1 MKNFTIDASGY
12 DETRLNKTMIRDLIR
27 KHSSVARR
35 IRENQRYYDGEH
47 KIQRRVKKVKGSSNN
62 KVVCNHAKDI
72 SDTATGYFL
81 SSAISFATSDKKMNI
96 DKLTDAFDLAN
107 VDDVDHDNALDMSVA
122 GVAYEYVYVKEN
134 ETTPVSKNLE
144 PEHTFLVCD
153 DTIEENIL
161 FGVYYYRF
169 RDAVTGKYKY
179 KATVGTEKYVYELL
193 LEGTY
198 ENNVYADEE
207 PKEHFLGGVPII
219 QIINNKNGYGDFEQQ
234 ISLIDAY
241 NTLMSDRVNDKEQF
255 VEALLVIYGALM
267 GDDEEEV
274 SEVVKILKENGLLE
288 LPLDAKAEYIA
299 RTFDETGM
307 EVLRKAIKE
316 DIYTFSH
323 VPNLTDENFVG
334 NSSGVAME
342 YKLLGLEMITK
353 TKERYYKKALKQR
366 ITLYCNYLNL
376 KAIAINPTAI
386 IPTFSRG
393 LPKNLL
399 ELSQIITNL
408 KGFVSHETLLN
419 QLDFVEDAQTE
430 IDKVDEEN
438 DKAMERQQ
446 KMFATNNNTPF
457 GKDKDGDEDEEA
469 PDKTKGFNDSA
480 NSKNS

>member
-1 MKNFTIDASGY
+1 MKNFTIDANDY
-12 DETRLNKTMIRDLIR
+12 DETNLNKTMIRDLIR
-27 KHSSVARR
+27 KHSSVASK
-35 IRENQRYYDGEH
+35 IRKNQRYYDGKH
-47 KIQRRVKKVKGSSNN
+47 KVQGRTKKIKGSSNN

-81 SSAISFATSDKKMNI
+81 SSAISFSTSDKKMNI
-96 DKLTDAFDLAN
+96 DKLTDAFDLAD

-169 RDAVTGKYKY
+169 KDAVTGKYKY
-179 KATVGTEKYVYELL
+179 KATVGTENYIYELL

-198 ENNVYADEE
+198 ENNVYVDEE
-207 PKEHFLGGVPII
+207 PKEHFLGDVPII
-219 QIINNKNGYGDFEQQ
+219 QILNNKNGVGDFEQQ

-255 VEALLVIYGALM
+255 VEALLVVYGALM

-274 SEVVKILKENGLLE
+274 SEVVKILKENGLLV

-299 RTFDETGM
+299 RTFDESGM

-376 KAIAINPTAI
+376 KAISINPTAI

-408 KGFVSHETLLN
+408 KGFVSQETLLN

-430 IDKVDEEN
+430 IKKVDEEN
-438 DKAMERQQ
+438 DKAVERQQ
-446 KMFATNNNTPF
+446 KMFGVADNVPFNNS
-457 GKDKDGDEDEEA
+457 GGEDDEEA
-469 PDKTKGFNDSA
+469 DGEDKN
-480 NSKNS
+480 KNK

>member
-1 MKNFTIDASGY
+1 
-12 DETRLNKTMIRDLIR
+12 MILL
-27 KHSSVARR
+27 
-35 IRENQRYYDGEH
+35 
-47 KIQRRVKKVKGSSNN
+47 KK
-62 KVVCNHAKDI
+62 
-72 SDTATGYFL
+72 
-81 SSAISFATSDKKMNI
+81 
-96 DKLTDAFDLAN
+96 
-107 VDDVDHDNALDMSVA
+107 
-122 GVAYEYVYVKEN
+122 
-134 ETTPVSKNLE
+134 
-144 PEHTFLVCD
+144 
-153 DTIEENIL
+153 NIL

-169 RDAVTGKYKY
+169 KDAVTGKYKY
-179 KATVGTEKYVYELL
+179 KATVGTENYIYELL

-198 ENNVYADEE
+198 ENNVYVDEE
-207 PKEHFLGGVPII
+207 PKEHFLGDVPII
-219 QIINNKNGYGDFEQQ
+219 QILNNKNGVGDFEQQ

-255 VEALLVIYGALM
+255 VEALLVVYGALM

-299 RTFDETGM
+299 RTFDESGM

-376 KAIAINPTAI
+376 KAISINPTAI

-408 KGFVSHETLLN
+408 KGFVSQETLLN

-430 IDKVDEEN
+430 IKKVDEEN
-438 DKAMERQQ
+438 DKAVERQQ
-446 KMFATNNNTPF
+446 KMFGVADNVPFNNS
-457 GKDKDGDEDEEA
+457 GGEDDEEA
-469 PDKTKGFNDSA
+469 DGEDKN
-480 NSKNS
+480 KNK

>member
-1 MKNFTIDASGY
+1 MKNFTIDANDY
-12 DETRLNKTMIRDLIR
+12 DETNLNKTMIRDLIR
-27 KHSSVARR
+27 KHSSVASK
-35 IRENQRYYDGEH
+35 IRKNQRYYDGKH
-47 KIQRRVKKVKGSSNN
+47 KVQGRTKKIKGSSNN

-81 SSAISFATSDKKMNI
+81 SSAISFSTSDKKMNI
-96 DKLTDAFDLAN
+96 DKLTDAFDLAD

-169 RDAVTGKYKY
+169 KDAVTGKYKY
-179 KATVGTEKYVYELL
+179 KATVGTENYIY
-193 LEGTY
+193 
-198 ENNVYADEE
+198 
-207 PKEHFLGGVPII
+207 
-219 QIINNKNGYGDFEQQ
+219 DFEQQ

-255 VEALLVIYGALM
+255 VEALLVVYGALM

-299 RTFDETGM
+299 RTFDESGM

-376 KAIAINPTAI
+376 KAISINPTAI

-408 KGFVSHETLLN
+408 KGFVSQETLLN

-430 IDKVDEEN
+430 IKKVDEEN
-438 DKAMERQQ
+438 DKAVERQQ
-446 KMFATNNNTPF
+446 KMFGVADNVPFNNS
-457 GKDKDGDEDEEA
+457 GGEDDEEA
-469 PDKTKGFNDSA
+469 DGEDKN
-480 NSKNS
+480 KNK